1 MDVLSDV
8 LRVVR
13 LSGAVFFQAECSSPW
28 AIESPIP
35 DLLTPALMPE
45 ADCLVLFHILTEG
58 SCIVECKGL
67 PAVKMSTGD
76 VVIFPHAETHTMR
89 SHAGVTPAPISSVF
103 PLESSDGLRQVV
115 FVGGGGGEK
124 ARFICR
130 YLNCD
135 LRLIPLTTDRQP
147 RLVVRGLEDYAVE
160 AIDRI
165 GVRPAQLAGGSRTWL
180 GTTLKFTI
188 SEAKA
193 ARPGNAAM
201 LGRLTEL

>member
-1 MDVLSDV
+1 MAGAPGYLSETPDFLDLLIEALRFLPTSLTRNREQAQNRRNRAMDVLSDV

-13 LSGAVFFQAECSSPW
+13 LSGAMFFTAECSSPW

-67 PAVKMSTGD
+67 PAVKMSAGD

-89 SHAGVTPAPISSVF
+89 SHVGVTPAPIGSVF
-103 PLESSDGLRQVV
+103 PLGTSDGLQQVA
-115 FVGGGGGEK
+115 FGGGGEK
-124 ARFICR
+124 TTFICG

-135 LRLIPLTTDRQP
+135 QRFSPLTAALPTML
-147 RLVVRGLEDYAVE
+147 LVRSGEDYAVE
-160 AIDRI
+160 AIDR
-165 GVRPAQLAGGSRTWL
+165 
-180 GTTLKFTI
+180 
-188 SEAKA
+188 
-193 ARPGNAAM
+193 N
-201 LGRLTEL
+201 